1 MPAKN
6 LINGVKGKTD
16 PVYDFDEYWIY
27 YSYILY
33 IIIWRFEMG
42 RKKQS
47 THAQKRLNSKK
58 EKHLIELEKEN
69 AQLANL
75 VRDLY
80 EVICKKRI
88 IKVVDVKN

>member
-1 MPAKN
+1 MA
-6 LINGVKGKTD
+6 
-16 PVYDFDEYWIY
+16 
-27 YSYILY
+27 
-33 IIIWRFEMG
+33 

-47 THAQKRLNSKK
+47 AHAQKRLNSKK